1 MEGSLLLLC
10 LVSLFAGA
18 QSQNQIPSIT
28 TSYAQIKEDTP
39 INEFAFQI
47 ETFDPDPVPDP
58 LTYMITGP
66 KAIYFNCDAN
76 TGRVTIRTP
85 LERDDDDKGVF
96 SIGVVVSDAD
106 YTVSKDIQIIVIDA
120 NDNQPIFENTP
131 YNVNVEE
138 NTALDTV
145 LFQAY
150 AKDVDAGLAAVVK
163 YSIDEASPSN
173 GLNHF
178 AINENNGDVKLIQK
192 LNFTSLSTFYRLKIT
207 ATDGGGPVYN
217 EPDPLCFCRYSNRL
231 YF

>member
-1 MEGSLLLLC
+1 MEGSVLLLC
-10 LVSLFAGA
+10 LVSLFTGA

-47 ETFDPDPVPDP
+47 ETYDPDPVPDP

-66 KAIYFNCDAN
+66 KASYFNCDAD
-76 TGRVTIRTP
+76 TGTVTIRTP
-85 LERDDDDKGVF
+85 LERDDD
-96 SIGVVVSDAD
+96 VSPRLPF
-106 YTVSKDIQIIVIDA
+106 YKDVQIIVIDA

-163 YSIDEASPSN
+163 YHIDEASPSD

-178 AINENNGDVKLIQK
+178 TINENNGEVKLVKQ
-192 LNFTSLSTFYRLKIT
+192 LNFTSLSTFYRLKIN
-207 ATDGGGPVYN
+207 ATVSSPSQHSVHCWIFTSHLL
-217 EPDPLCFCRYSNRL
+217 ESFFFLYS
-231 YF
+231 